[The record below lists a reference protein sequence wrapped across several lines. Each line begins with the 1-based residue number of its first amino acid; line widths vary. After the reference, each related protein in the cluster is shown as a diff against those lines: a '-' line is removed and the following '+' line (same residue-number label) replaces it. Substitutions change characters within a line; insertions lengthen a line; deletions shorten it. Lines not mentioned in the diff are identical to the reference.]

1 MHVDWSEGKWHPKAY
16 REQDVTFELLKN
28 ISSIDKSYHFTNDEK
43 VNLLELV
50 FVYADSFLV
59 HLFPICFLYS
69 CHNHRKNIRL
79 GKSNL
84 IFAS

>member
-1 MHVDWSEGKWHPKAY
+1 KWHPKAY
-16 REQDVTFELLKN
+16 RAQDVTFELTKN
-28 ISSIDKSYHFTNDEK
+28 ISSYHFTNDEK

-50 FVYADSFLV
+50 LVYVDSFLV
-59 HLFPICFLYS
+59 HLFLICFLYS

-84 IFAS
+84 IFASDRHVL